1 MIRLFDIV
9 LSGIALL
16 ILSPLLLLVMLALR
30 CTGEG
35 EVFYRQ
41 QRVGKD
47 GKMFGLL
54 KFATMLKESPNIGT
68 GVLTVKNDPRVL
80 PVGRILRKAKINELP
95 QLVNIFIGDMSVIG
109 RRPLAKK
116 HFDILSP
123 ATRSQLVNA
132 KPGLSG
138 IGSIVFR
145 DEENILDHAREKESF
160 YRDTIIPY
168 KGEIE
173 LWYLKRQNLG
183 LYFTLIFLTIWVV
196 LFPTSS
202 LHRRLF
208 RDLPRPPLDLVGI

>member
-1 MIRLFDIV
+1 MIRLFDFV

-16 ILSPLLLLVMLALR
+16 FLSPLLLLVMLALR
-30 CTGEG
+30 SSGEG

-41 QRVGKD
+41 QRVGRD

-54 KFATMLKESPNIGT
+54 KFATMLKASPNMGT

-80 PVGRILRKAKINELP
+80 PVGRILRKTKINELP
-95 QLVNIFIGDMSVIG
+95 QLVNIFLGDMSVIG

-123 ATRSQLVNA
+123 ATRSLLVNA

-145 DEENILDHAREKESF
+145 DEENILDHAREKG
-160 YRDTIIPY
+160 I
-168 KGEIE
+168 
-173 LWYLKRQNLG
+173 
-183 LYFTLIFLTIWVV
+183 V
-196 LFPTSS
+196 LSRYDYS
-202 LHRRLF
+202 
-208 RDLPRPPLDLVGI
+208 V